1 MANGHGGYRE
11 PANPAPVSGP
21 GALSQRTDGQGKMQ
35 LPDAKYGEQTAFQDA
50 QGAAPMASGPDLS
63 KLVSMGA
70 PSQRP
75 SEDIMAGMSGGP
87 GAGPSAPPPADLGG
101 VDPQDVERLRA
112 SLPVLIL
119 LASSPDASPATKQYV
134 RQLRGELG

>member
-1 MANGHGGYRE
+1 
-11 PANPAPVSGP
+11 
-21 GALSQRTDGQGKMQ
+21 MQ

-50 QGAAPMASGPDLS
+50 QAAAPMAAGPDLS
-63 KLVSMGA
+63 SIVPMNA

-75 SEDIMAGMSGGP
+75 QEDIMAGMSGGP
-87 GAGPSAPPPADLGG
+87 GPGPSLPPPPQGG
-101 VDPQDVERLRA
+101 MDPQDAERLRA

>member
-35 LPDAKYGEQTAFQDA
+35 LPDAKYGEQSAFQDA
-50 QGAAPMASGPDLS
+50 QSSAPMAAGPDLS
-63 KLVSMGA
+63 SIVPMSA

-75 SEDIMAGMSGGP
+75 AEDIMAGMSGGP
-87 GAGPSAPPPADLGG
+87 GPGPSLPPPADL
-101 VDPQDVERLRA
+101 
-112 SLPVLIL
+112 
-119 LASSPDASPATKQYV
+119 
-134 RQLRGELG
+134 